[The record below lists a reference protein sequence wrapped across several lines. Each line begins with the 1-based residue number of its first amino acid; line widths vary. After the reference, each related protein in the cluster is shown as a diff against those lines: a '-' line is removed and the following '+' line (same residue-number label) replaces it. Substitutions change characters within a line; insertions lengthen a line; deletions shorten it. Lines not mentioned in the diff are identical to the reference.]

1 MHAWHRKCCMC
12 DKEKGVIRSPRGG
25 KYASIGPSSICPGAG
40 HTHTC
45 GAGCHLG
52 SCDPD
57 ELALDSYFFHIR
69 AGYSLINDVHAQLL
83 LRPKAPNPV
92 KFTAY
97 EFRHAP
103 IGEAQARY
111 TIRYYVIAM
120 LFVVFDIEA
129 VFFYPWAVA
138 FNSLGWYG
146 LIEMVLFIVL
156 LLVAYVYAWRKGA
169 LDWVSS

>member
-1 MHAWHRKCCMC
+1 MH
-12 DKEKGVIRSPRGG
+12 VL
-25 KYASIGPSSICPGAG
+25 ASTLAQSTPTPVAQAAATAPSTLTDWLLIAV
-40 HTHTC
+40 
-45 GAGCHLG
+45 
-52 SCDPD
+52 
-57 ELALDSYFFHIR
+57 FFQFVVGI
-69 AGYSLINDVHAQLL
+69 AVSMMLIPAL
-83 LRPKAPNPV
+83 LRPKAPNAIKATP
-92 KFTAY
+92 Y
-97 EFRHAP
+97 ESGMPP

-138 FNSLGWYG
+138 FNTIGWYG

-169 LDWVSS
+169 LDWVS

>member
-1 MHAWHRKCCMC
+1 MLPLAL
-12 DKEKGVIRSPRGG
+12 P
-25 KYASIGPSSICPGAG
+25 ASI
-40 HTHTC
+40 
-45 GAGCHLG
+45 
-52 SCDPD
+52 
-57 ELALDSYFFHIR
+57 LAQATPTPVAQAITSVPENQLNWLLIAIFFTFVLAI
-69 AGYSLINDVHAQLL
+69 AVSMMLIPAL
-83 LRPKAPNPV
+83 LRPKNPNPI
-92 KFTAY
+92 KSTAY
-97 EFRHAP
+97 ESGMPP

-146 LIEMVLFIVL
+146 LVEIVLFIAL

-169 LDWVSS
+169 LDWVS